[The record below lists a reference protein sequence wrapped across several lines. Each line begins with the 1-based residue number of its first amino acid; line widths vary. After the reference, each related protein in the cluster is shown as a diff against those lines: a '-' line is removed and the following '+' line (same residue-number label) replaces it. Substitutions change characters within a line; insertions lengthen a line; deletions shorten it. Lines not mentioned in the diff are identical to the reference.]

1 MYFKSTM
8 IRNTSVLCFI
18 VASPS
23 LAELGHQYAR
33 YFIVPNTYTFSCQ
46 TYMENKGKE
55 IKK

>member
-1 MYFKSTM
+1 M

-23 LAELGHQYAR
+23 LVELGHQYAR
-33 YFIVPNTYTFSCQ
+33 YFIVPSTYTFSCQ